1 VGIPRLAIYALAVL
15 LVGAALFI
23 APSLLKGL
31 GEGGAEASPT
41 PAASASIAPSAEPSP
56 TPIPT
61 PAQVVYTVKS
71 GDSLSGIAA
80 AYGVTVEDILAANP
94 SITDPNRIAPGDK
107 IVIPQPLPSEIVD
120 GEITPAP

>member
-1 VGIPRLAIYALAVL
+1 M
-15 LVGAALFI
+15 
-23 APSLLKGL
+23 
-31 GEGGAEASPT
+31 
-41 PAASASIAPSAEPSP
+41 PSAEPSP

-94 SITDPNRIAPGDK
+94 SITDPNKIAPGDK